1 MDELL
6 EILMRDKGWNDGQAR
21 KTFVAVLE
29 IMSKPTAPKGEAA
42 ASDSKLEVAGKSAV
56 TPSDPIVD
64 AYRRRLSMTLF

>member
-29 IMSKPTAPKGEAA
+29 IMSKPAAPKAKRRPA
-42 ASDSKLEVAGKSAV
+42 TANWKSRARA
-56 TPSDPIVD
+56 P
-64 AYRRRLSMTLF
+64 